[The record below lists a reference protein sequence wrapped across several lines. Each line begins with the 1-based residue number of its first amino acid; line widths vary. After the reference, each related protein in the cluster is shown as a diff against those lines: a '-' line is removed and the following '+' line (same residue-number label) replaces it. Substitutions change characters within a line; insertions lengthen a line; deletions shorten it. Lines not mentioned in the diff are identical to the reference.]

1 MKAKNK
7 TVQIIKPTI
16 GTEAERMIRVA
27 AYCRVSTDSADQA
40 NSFLAQV
47 RYYSDFIQSQENMI
61 LVDIYADE
69 GITGTCMNKREDFKQ
84 LIYDCSIGR
93 IDRIYVKSVSRFSR
107 NSLECIETI
116 RKLKEYGVSVLFE
129 NDHIDTK
136 TMNSEMLLYIK
147 SSFAQSEALAGAKRV
162 ATAYRMR
169 MENGTFTTYCAPY
182 GYHLID
188 GNLVINPEE
197 AQIVKRIFSLYLSG
211 SGVNTIA
218 ATMNREVVEGKSHWT
233 TTMVRYILTNEKYI
247 GDSMLQKTFTPQIL
261 PLRNIP
267 NRGELDKFYIE
278 NTHNAIIYKEDFEAV
293 QALLNSRSEAERAKP
308 TKRILTKK
316 IYCKECGWA
325 YRHRVQNKKDYWVC
339 SRKGNAGY
347 ECEGPNLLEK
357 EIYSAF
363 VRMYNK
369 LRYFE
374 SEILDSALTLM
385 NELRA
390 KLMADNEEIR
400 QIDVEIAKIC
410 DQTKRYE
417 KYRERKIM
425 DEISFMEQ
433 TNRLKAR
440 LSELRSRRIKLM
452 SENEETHMVEELCN
466 LKEILQEYP
475 KAIIDFDSTL
485 FDAIVEK
492 IVVGHDGTLV
502 FCLKGNLH
510 LSERIEV
517 IKKCA

>member
-7 TVQIIKPTI
+7 TVHIIKPTI

-27 AYCRVSTDSADQA
+27 AYCRVSTDSEDQA

-69 GITGTCMNKREDFKQ
+69 GITGTCMNKREDFKR

-129 NDHIDTK
+129 NDNIDTK

-147 SSFAQSEALAGAKRV
+147 SAFAQSEALAGAKRV

-182 GYHLID
+182 GYRLVD
-188 GNLVINPEE
+188 GKLVINPEE

-211 SGVNTIA
+211 NGINTIA
-218 ATMNREVVEGKSHWT
+218 AIMNREAVEGKAHWT

-267 NRGELDKFYIE
+267 NRG
-278 NTHNAIIYKEDFEAV
+278 
-293 QALLNSRSEAERAKP
+293 
-308 TKRILTKK
+308 
-316 IYCKECGWA
+316 
-325 YRHRVQNKKDYWVC
+325 
-339 SRKGNAGY
+339 
-347 ECEGPNLLEK
+347 
-357 EIYSAF
+357 
-363 VRMYNK
+363 
-369 LRYFE
+369 
-374 SEILDSALTLM
+374 
-385 NELRA
+385 
-390 KLMADNEEIR
+390 
-400 QIDVEIAKIC
+400 
-410 DQTKRYE
+410 
-417 KYRERKIM
+417 
-425 DEISFMEQ
+425 
-433 TNRLKAR
+433 
-440 LSELRSRRIKLM
+440 
-452 SENEETHMVEELCN
+452 
-466 LKEILQEYP
+466 
-475 KAIIDFDSTL
+475 
-485 FDAIVEK
+485 
-492 IVVGHDGTLV
+492 
-502 FCLKGNLH
+502 
-510 LSERIEV
+510 
-517 IKKCA
+517 